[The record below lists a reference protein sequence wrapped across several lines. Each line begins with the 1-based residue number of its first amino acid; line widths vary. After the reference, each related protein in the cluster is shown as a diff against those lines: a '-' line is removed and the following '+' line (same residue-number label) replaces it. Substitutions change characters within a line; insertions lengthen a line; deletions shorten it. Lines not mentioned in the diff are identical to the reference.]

1 MEARKVVST
10 GDISAATSP
19 LCEQS
24 RWGNSPYA
32 TKNRCSG
39 LALRSLPMPDTVH
52 SSPEQIAAMTDRA
65 REVVR
70 LNIEALEALERSID
84 VSIARACDIIL
95 SRPGYLVVTGMGKS
109 GHIGGKIAATLAS
122 TGTNSFFVH
131 PAEMSHGD
139 LGMLRPDTTLLAIS
153 NSGES
158 RELRDPLL
166 YCQRNDIPVIGIT
179 QRAGSFLGRHSAVSL
194 TMPTVAEACP
204 NGLAP
209 TTSTLMTL
217 AIGDAL
223 AMVLMD
229 RRGFTREDF
238 GLHHPGGALGM
249 SLQSV
254 REWMG
259 DNAAKPA
266 SVPLDA
272 SFSDVV
278 SAVSAGRKGAVA
290 VLHSDGSLAGMI
302 TDGDIRR
309 AFSNDIAAVSA
320 EDIMS
325 RTPIT
330 VDPDARMSDVV
341 DLLSSNKIA
350 NLFVVEHNRPV
361 AIIHVAELMQAGY
374 VS

>member
-1 MEARKVVST
+1 MSF
-10 GDISAATSP
+10 D
-19 LCEQS
+19 
-24 RWGNSPYA
+24 
-32 TKNRCSG
+32 
-39 LALRSLPMPDTVH
+39 
-52 SSPEQIAAMTDRA
+52 IAASPPEDIARMTERA
-65 REVVR
+65 RDVVQ
-70 LNIEALEALERSID
+70 LNIDALIALERAID
-84 VSIARACDIIL
+84 VNIARACDIIL
-95 SRPGYLVVTGMGKS
+95 SRPGYVVVTGMGKS
-109 GHIGGKIAATLAS
+109 GHIGNKIAATLAS
-122 TGTNSFFVH
+122 TGTNAFFVH

-139 LGMLRPDTTLLAIS
+139 LGMLRADATLLAIS

-166 YCQRNDIPVIGIT
+166 FCQRSNIPVIGIT
-179 QRAGSFLGRHSAVSL
+179 QRASSFLGRNSAVCL
-194 TMPTVAEACP
+194 TMPSVAEACP

-217 AIGDAL
+217 AMGDAL

-229 RRGFTREDF
+229 RREFTREAF

-259 DNAAKPA
+259 DNAAAPA

-272 SFSDVV
+272 HFTDVV
-278 SAVSAGRKGAVA
+278 SAITEGRKGAVA
-290 VLHSDGSLAGMI
+290 VLNPDQTLAGI
-302 TDGDIRR
+302 VTDGDIRR
-309 AFSNDIAAVSA
+309 AFGQDITSLKA

-325 RTPIT
+325 RSPII

-341 DLLSSNKIA
+341 DLLAANKIA
-350 NLFVVEHNRPV
+350 NLFVVQDNRPV
-361 AIIHVAELMQAGY
+361 AIVHIAELMQAGY

>member
-1 MEARKVVST
+1 
-10 GDISAATSP
+10 
-19 LCEQS
+19 
-24 RWGNSPYA
+24 
-32 TKNRCSG
+32 
-39 LALRSLPMPDTVH
+39 MPDSVH
-52 SSPEQIAAMTDRA
+52 SSPEQITAMTDRA

-194 TMPTVAEACP
+194 TMPKVAEACP

-259 DNAAKPA
+259 DNAAPPA
-266 SVPLDA
+266 SVPMDA
-272 SFSDVV
+272 SFSEVV
-278 SAVSAGRKGAVA
+278 SAISAGRKGAVA
-290 VLHSDGSLAGMI
+290 VLHSDGTLAGII

-309 AFSNDIAAVSA
+309 AFAHDISAIRA

-325 RTPIT
+325 RSPIT

-341 DLLSSNKIA
+341 DLLSANKIA
-350 NLFVVEHNRPV
+350 NLFVVENDRPV
-361 AIIHVAELMQAGY
+361 AVIHIAELMQAGY
-374 VS
+374 VA

>member
-1 MEARKVVST
+1 
-10 GDISAATSP
+10 
-19 LCEQS
+19 
-24 RWGNSPYA
+24 
-32 TKNRCSG
+32 
-39 LALRSLPMPDTVH
+39 MPDLVH
-52 SSPEQIAAMTDRA
+52 SSPEQIAAMTGRA
-65 REVVR
+65 RDVMQ
-70 LNIEALEALERSID
+70 LYIEALAALERSID
-84 VSIARACDIIL
+84 GSIARACDVIL
-95 SRPGYLVVTGMGKS
+95 SRPGYVVVTGMGKS

-166 YCQRNDIPVIGIT
+166 YCQRNDIPVIGVT
-179 QRAGSFLGRHSAVSL
+179 QRPQSFLGRNSAVCL
-194 TMPTVAEACP
+194 TMPKVAEACP

-249 SLQSV
+249 SLQTV

-259 DNAAKPA
+259 DNAATPA

-272 SFSDVV
+272 DFSTVV
-278 SAVSAGRKGAVA
+278 SAITAGRKGAVA
-290 VLHSDGSLAGMI
+290 VLNAEDGLAGVI

-309 AFSNDIAAVSA
+309 AFSHDIGSIRAA
-320 EDIMS
+320 DIMS
-325 RTPIT
+325 RSPIT
-330 VDPDARMSDVV
+330 VDLDARMSDVV
-341 DLLSSNKIA
+341 DLLRTNKIS
-350 NLFVVEHNRPV
+350 NLFAVENGRPV
-361 AIIHVAELMQAGY
+361 AIIHIAELMQAGY
-374 VS
+374 VA